1 MLVQRPETDIQHKIV
16 LLGDSRV
23 GKTSLLNRQLH
34 GYQPQNLNPT
44 IGCHCNE
51 LTMTVDD
58 KPVTLQ
64 VWDTAGQEMYRA
76 LVPVYLKGA
85 HAAIVIFDIT
95 EIDSFNSLGHWY
107 DLLRDTVSES
117 TPVFLVANKT
127 DLLKD
132 ITSNTNNSSPNN
144 NSQVNDSASNDSNVG
159 ENRSSNSPIE
169 RSNFVD
175 DESAKAFAISHSS
188 KFFRA
193 SALTGE
199 GVDEIFQAVA
209 KEMARAAFTD
219 ANPRGLEPIP
229 QSKKKCC

>member
-1 MLVQRPETDIQHKIV
+1 
-16 LLGDSRV
+16 
-23 GKTSLLNRQLH
+23 
-34 GYQPQNLNPT
+34 
-44 IGCHCNE
+44 
-51 LTMTVDD
+51 MTVDD

-64 VWDTAGQEMYRA
+64 VWNTTGQEMYRA

-85 HAAIVIFDIT
+85 HAAIVFFDIT
-95 EIDSFNSLGHWY
+95 DFDSFNSLGHWY

-127 DLLKD
+127 DHLKD
-132 ITSNTNNSSPNN
+132 ITSNTINSSPNN
-144 NSQVNDSASNDSNVG
+144 NNQINDSTSNDSNVD

-175 DESAKAFAISHSS
+175 DESAKTFAVRHSS
-188 KFFRA
+188 KFFRV

-209 KEMARAAFTD
+209 KEMARATFTD
-219 ANPRGLEPIP
+219 ATVCFRIFRLHGIINIELMKRTYKMRYPSRALAEMICAFI
-229 QSKKKCC
+229 QSMFCVSYIYNLTLLP